1 MLRISNISKYFAD
14 QIILKE
20 ISFTVARGQ
29 KIAVIGPNGGGK
41 STLLKIIAG
50 LLEPDQGSISIQPG
64 ANLGYLSQN
73 TDEENSDTTIGA
85 FLAPDN
91 YAAKVEMGK
100 LELAMATSTNAESA
114 HSHYGEQVE
123 RFERSGGYGLES
135 RVVQILH
142 GLSMHDLEL
151 DRRMN
156 TLSGGQRTKLALARV
171 LLLDADILLLDEP
184 TNSLDTEALRWL
196 EESIKSS
203 RAGYLIVSH
212 DRRFLDIATTRT
224 FELDPATGTLNEY
237 GGNFSWYC
245 QRKNEEEERH
255 RREYKERQDRIRKLK
270 ADVQGTKDHAL
281 ATENATQN
289 DYLRGRSKKVAAN
302 AKARETRLNRLIS
315 DQEQNENARAPEK
328 MRLQLDGHRLYDR
341 ILLETSDLSVT
352 YGSQQVLAN
361 VNLFIKGSARIA
373 ICGTNGSGKSTLI
386 RALLGE
392 ISPSTGA
399 VSIAPDLLLCYLA
412 QTENG
417 SGNSQT
423 VYEFFTE
430 SLSHHSSIGNEIIQ
444 LRDQG
449 KARTFLHRFQFTGD
463 QVFQKIEDLSR
474 GEQIK
479 LRFATFMALNP
490 QLLVLDEPT
499 NHLDIPA
506 LGCLE
511 TSLRSFKG
519 ALIVV
524 SHDRFFLEGLSID
537 TTWTIE
543 NGTVNCAHR

>member
-537 TTWTIE
+537 STWTIE